1 MYFAKRRDSSA
12 DRALRTGL
20 ALGALACA
28 LCAASGTDAQTAPAS
43 VPAPTPANE
52 TFKFVPQ
59 ANAPGAE
66 ETSPDGTIKV
76 SVTTDPDGR
85 PLYAITRGAET
96 IIAPSRL
103 GFLFTDQPKIERGM
117 RIERVTHGKADT
129 TWTQPYGEWHRIRD
143 NHREMRVR
151 LTEVGNLQRSYDIV
165 FRIQDDGVGFRYE
178 VPDQANLHG
187 ANIADELTEFTFAE
201 GGTAWWK
208 PAFLWNRE
216 EYLYERT
223 PLAAVGTAA
232 TPITMKLASGTHVAL
247 HEAALVDYASM
258 AVMKTTGNTLKTVLT
273 PGSGRPKVV
282 KQGSWT
288 TPWRTLIIASDAPG
302 LYMSHLELNLNEP
315 NKLGDVSWVK
325 PGKFV
330 GVWWN
335 MIKGDWTWARG
346 PRHGA
351 TTANV
356 KKYIDFAS
364 LNKIPGVLVEGWNI
378 GWDGDWAGHG
388 SAMQFARPT
397 EDFDAVELA
406 RYARAKNVYIIGH
419 NETGGAA
426 THYEGQFDAAFRY
439 AADHGIPTIK
449 TGYVTDAGQIERIN
463 PDGTIS
469 REWHEGQWM
478 ANHHLRVVQSA
489 AKYKVSI
496 DAHEPIKDTGLR
508 RTYPNWLARE
518 GSRGMEYNAWPGK
531 NPPEHEANLAFT
543 RMLEGP
549 MDFTP
554 GVLSLTGTDN
564 SPILSTIAK
573 QLALY
578 VVLYSPVQMAAD
590 TPENYA
596 KYPDAFRF
604 IRDVPVDWE
613 ETRVLNGEV
622 GDYATFARRDRNSR
636 DWYIGSITDENARS
650 LTVTLD
656 FLDAGRTYTA
666 EIYSDGPDADYRT
679 DARHAIAIETKQVRK
694 GDTLKL
700 ALAPGGGQ
708 AIRLR
713 AK

>member
-1 MYFAKRRDSSA
+1 MWV
-12 DRALRTGL
+12 L
-20 ALGALACA
+20 ASA
-28 LCAASGTDAQTAPAS
+28 LCAASGADAQTTPA
-43 VPAPTPANE
+43 PANE

-59 ANAPGAE
+59 VNAAGAE

-85 PLYAITRGAET
+85 PLYTITRGAET

-117 RIERVTHGKADT
+117 RIERVTHDKADT
-129 TWTQPYGEWHRIRD
+129 TWTQPYGEWHQIRD

-151 LTEVGNLQRSYDIV
+151 LIEVGNLQRSYDIV

-187 ANIADELTEFTFAE
+187 ANIAEELTEFTFAE

-223 PLAAVGTAA
+223 PLSAVGTAA

-258 AVMKTTGNTLKTVLT
+258 AVMKTTGNTLKAVLT

-282 KQGSWT
+282 KQGNWT
-288 TPWRTLIIASDAPG
+288 TPWRTLIIANDAPG
-302 LYMSHLELNLNEP
+302 LYMSHLELNLNKP

-364 LNKIPGVLVEGWNI
+364 VNKIPGVLVEGWNI

-388 SAMQFARPT
+388 SAMQLAQPT
-397 EDFDAVELA
+397 EDFDAAELA
-406 RYARAKNVYIIGH
+406 RYAKAKNVYIIGH

-426 THYEGQFDAAFRY
+426 SHYEGQFDAAFRY

-449 TGYVTDAGQIERIN
+449 TGYVTDAGQIERTN
-463 PDGTIS
+463 PDGTTA

-596 KYPDAFRF
+596 KYPDAFKF

-636 DWYIGSITDENARS
+636 DWYVGSITDENARS
-650 LTVTLD
+650 LPVNLD

-666 EIYSDGPDADYRT
+666 EIYRDGSGADYRT

-694 GDTLKL
+694 GDTLTL